1 MGEGDNEGMPGRN
14 VVRANIVAVM
24 PGARS
29 ERRDRLAG
37 EEPMEIRAGGMSQEP
52 VEVAVTMRTP
62 GHDFELATGFLY
74 NEGLI
79 TEGDVT
85 RVSYCDVGSRPP
97 VEPHDPDPDGD
108 HSQFNVVT
116 VRTRSDFDPS
126 SLRRNFFMTSSCGIC
141 GKASLDQLEGMCH
154 PVESDLRVPDAV
166 ISALPGRLRSS
177 QSLFEATGGLH
188 AAGIFRPDG
197 TVDLVREDIGRHNAL
212 DKAIGAKLL
221 AGELPLAGR
230 IVAVSGRASYELV
243 QKCLAAGAPI
253 MCAVSAPS
261 SLAVEAA
268 QKFGLTLIGFLRG
281 ESFNIYSHPE
291 RVVSATGIR

>member
-1 MGEGDNEGMPGRN
+1 MRGRN
-14 VVRANIVAVM
+14 VVRANIVAVKS
-24 PGARS
+24 GAKS

-52 VEVAVTMRTP
+52 VQVAVTMRTP
-62 GHDFELATGFLY
+62 GHDFELAAGFLY

-79 TEGDVT
+79 AQGDVT

-97 VEPHDPDPDGD
+97 VEPRDPDPDGD
-108 HSQFNVVT
+108 PSQFNVVT
-116 VRTRSDFDPS
+116 VRTRNDFESS
-126 SLRRNFFMTSSCGIC
+126 SLRNFFMTSSCGIC

-154 PVESDLRVPDAV
+154 PVESDLRVPDSV
-166 ISALPGRLRSS
+166 ISTLPETLRAS
-177 QSLFEATGGLH
+177 QSLFQDTGGLH

-197 TVDLVREDIGRHNAL
+197 TADLVREDVGRHNAL

-221 AGELPLAGR
+221 AGDLPLAGR
-230 IVAVSGRASYELV
+230 IIAVSGRASYELV
-243 QKCLAAGAPI
+243 QKSLAAGAPI

-268 QKFGLTLIGFLRG
+268 GRFGLTLIGFLRG
-281 ESFNIYSHPE
+281 ERFNIYSHPE